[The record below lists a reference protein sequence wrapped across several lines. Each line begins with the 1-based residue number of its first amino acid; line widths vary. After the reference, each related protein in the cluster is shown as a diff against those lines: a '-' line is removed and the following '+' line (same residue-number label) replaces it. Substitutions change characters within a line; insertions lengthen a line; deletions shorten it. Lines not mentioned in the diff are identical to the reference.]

1 MLWPTMG
8 RFVASYILRPAVLH
22 DIVTATPQVRR
33 GWMTDRGRDDDPE
46 RVDHQRE
53 DRPFDRGVTMRQRD
67 VMLSALLMMATL
79 ASDALGQGSMRA
91 EERLKERK
99 ITLPAAP
106 APVANYVRAVR
117 VGNLLFVSGTTS
129 RDLKPFGKVG
139 KDLTVDQGYQAAR
152 HAGLLLLANVR
163 AELGSLDRVKRVVKV
178 LGMVNSVD
186 GFGEQPAVINGF
198 SDLMVEVFGEAIG
211 KHARSA
217 VGMAALPGNAPVE
230 VEAILEVE

>member
-1 MLWPTMG
+1 MG
-8 RFVASYILRPAVLH
+8 RCHVLLSSFLVMAFLTVDASAQAGP
-22 DIVTATPQVRR
+22 
-33 GWMTDRGRDDDPE
+33 
-46 RVDHQRE
+46 
-53 DRPFDRGVTMRQRD
+53 
-67 VMLSALLMMATL
+67 
-79 ASDALGQGSMRA
+79 

-139 KDLTVDQGYQAAR
+139 KELTVDQGYQAAR

-163 AELGSLDRVKRVVKV
+163 AELGTLDRVKRVVKV
-178 LGMVNSVD
+178 LGMVNSAD
-186 GFGEQPAVINGF
+186 GFGDQPAVINGF
-198 SDLMVEVFGEAIG
+198 SDLMVEVFGDNG

-230 VEAILEVE
+230 VEAIFEIE

>member
-1 MLWPTMG
+1 
-8 RFVASYILRPAVLH
+8 
-22 DIVTATPQVRR
+22 
-33 GWMTDRGRDDDPE
+33 
-46 RVDHQRE
+46 
-53 DRPFDRGVTMRQRD
+53 MRQRD

-79 ASDALGQGSMRA
+79 ASEASAQGSTRP

-99 ITLPAAP
+99 ITLPPAP

-139 KDLTVDQGYQAAR
+139 RELTVDQGYQAAR
-152 HAGLLLLANVR
+152 HAGLLFLANVR
-163 AELGSLDRVKRVVKV
+163 AELGTLDRVKRVVKV
-178 LGMVNSVD
+178 LGMVNSAE
-186 GFGEQPAVINGF
+186 GFSEQPAVINGF
-198 SDLMVEVFGEAIG
+198 SDLMVEVFGETMG

-217 VGMAALPGNAPVE
+217 VGLAGLPGNAPVE